1 VCICYATVGIPLFL
15 MGVANISSILSD
27 ISRFLYG
34 ALVTFLSSFV
44 KRKNKDDEETNESE
58 KQNIENSNE
67 ENEKIIEGIISNK
80 SDKSK
85 LSSSK
90 QNLSDDKNESVE
102 AVDEDD
108 DEEEEDEDKVSVPLF
123 LIFIIFGSYLYI
135 GSAIFSNIETWTEIQ
150 SAYFSYVSLSTMGNY
165 KSK

>member
-1 VCICYATVGIPLFL
+1 

-67 ENEKIIEGIISNK
+67 ENEKKIEGIISNK

-90 QNLSDDKNESVE
+90 QNLSDDKNEPVE

-108 DEEEEDEDKVSVPLF
+108 EEEEEEDEDKVSVPLF

-135 GSAIFSNIETWTEIQ
+135 GSAIFSNIETWSEIK

-165 KSK
+165 KSIYCKFFVFK